1 MDAEGTLQ
9 HQHYDLGQMEAGR
22 VVEVILGNAAY
33 VRIMD
38 HASYQEY
45 RAGRHHMYIGGLVTV
60 SPYRVVIPRRGHW
73 HVVLDLDGR
82 SGVIRSS
89 VRVLAGTQLSEDEVQ
104 PVKTSVLAAVP
115 SLVLGRGEKRPNDV
129 FILHVP
135 EDKAV
140 VRAFAF
146 ALRKKGLKVAYDDF
160 ELVKGDSAHKKVNAG
175 MGSSRFG
182 VAVISRPFV
191 MQGWV
196 TGGVG
201 GLAVRPLSGKQS
213 LMPLWHDI
221 TRNEVLEFCADIAD
235 LVGCHTG
242 ISTYDEIA
250 EDIAALLE

>member
-1 MDAEGTLQ
+1 MQ
-9 HQHYDLGQMEAGR
+9 HQHYDLGHMEAGR
-22 VVEVILGNAAY
+22 VVEVILGSAAN

-45 RAGRHHMYIGGLVTV
+45 RAGRRHMYIGGLMTV
-60 SPYRVVIPRRGHW
+60 SPYRAVIPQRGHW

-82 SGVIRSS
+82 PGVIRSS
-89 VRVLAGTQLSEDEVQ
+89 VRVLAGTQLSDDVRQ
-104 PVKTSVLAAVP
+104 PERTSALAAAP
-115 SLVLGRGEKRPNDV
+115 SLVLGRGEKRSNDV

-160 ELVKGDSAHKKVNAG
+160 ELVKGDSPHKKVNAG
-175 MGSSRFG
+175 MGGSRLG

-196 TGGVG
+196 TGGIG
-201 GLAVRPLSGKQS
+201 DLAVRPLSGKQS

-250 EDIAALLE
+250 EDIAALLEG

>member
-1 MDAEGTLQ
+1 MQ

-22 VVEVILGNAAY
+22 VVEVILGSAAN

-45 RAGRHHMYIGGLVTV
+45 RAGRRHMYLGGLVTI
-60 SPYRVVIPRRGHW
+60 SPYRTVIPQRGHW

-82 SGVIRSS
+82 AGIIRSS
-89 VRVLAGTQLSEDEVQ
+89 VRVLSGTMPSADDT
-104 PVKTSVLAAVP
+104 PIRTSALATAP

-160 ELVKGDSAHKKVNAG
+160 ELTKGDSAHKRVNAG

-201 GLAVRPLSGKQS
+201 DLAVRPLSGKQS

-250 EDIAALLE
+250 EDIAALLEG